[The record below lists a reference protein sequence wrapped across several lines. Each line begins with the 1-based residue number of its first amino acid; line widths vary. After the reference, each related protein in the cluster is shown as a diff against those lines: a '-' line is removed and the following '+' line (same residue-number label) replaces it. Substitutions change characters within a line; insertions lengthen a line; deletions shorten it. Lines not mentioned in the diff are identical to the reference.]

1 MSHKAPERRLSHR
14 IRSRSVRDIE
24 ELDRRGRLGDGPGP
38 LNLATVAF
46 AAMVVLG
53 FGMFYVGRS
62 NLPSFVLTAAVVG
75 MLGISAAVWA
85 GMSASQYQ
93 SLLQL
98 DDARRQLLA
107 IYAELDQERDLF
119 RTQRHDANA
128 VIAGMGAAFYALDP
142 QGSSPEVVQAL
153 NSQLVHLRG
162 ILSAQ
167 APDLD
172 SYNSS
177 RLIGPL
183 EGFIALKGAAVDVDL
198 PEDLML
204 AGSQSQT
211 SRILQN
217 LLDNAF
223 KYGQG
228 SGTKVSWETHGG
240 EFVFIHVVDRGPG
253 VDLTISDVIFDEG
266 ARSPSNHDGLGL
278 GLAISRR
285 LAEAQGGA
293 LWYEPRDNG
302 GSKFVLKLRISAS
315 GAPT

>member
-1 MSHKAPERRLSHR
+1 VSHKEPERSLSHR

-24 ELDRRGRLGDGPGP
+24 ELDRRGRLGDGPRP

-46 AAMVVLG
+46 VAMVTLG
-53 FGMFYVGRS
+53 FGMFYIGRS
-62 NLPSFVLTAAVVG
+62 SLPSFVLTAAVIG

-85 GMSASQYQ
+85 GMSAGQYQ

-107 IYAELDQERDLF
+107 IYSDLDQERDLF
-119 RTQRHDANA
+119 RRQRHDANA

-142 QGSSPEVVQAL
+142 KGSSPEVVQAL

-162 ILSAQ
+162 ILSTQ
-167 APDLD
+167 SPDLD

-177 RLIGPL
+177 RLVGPL
-183 EGFIALKGAAVDVDL
+183 EGFIALKGASVELDL
-198 PEDLML
+198 PDDLML

-223 KYGQG
+223 KYGKG
-228 SGTKVSWETHGG
+228 RGTSVSWETDGS

-253 VDLTISDVIFDEG
+253 VDLAISEVVFDEG
-266 ARSPSNHDGLGL
+266 VRSASTHDGLGL